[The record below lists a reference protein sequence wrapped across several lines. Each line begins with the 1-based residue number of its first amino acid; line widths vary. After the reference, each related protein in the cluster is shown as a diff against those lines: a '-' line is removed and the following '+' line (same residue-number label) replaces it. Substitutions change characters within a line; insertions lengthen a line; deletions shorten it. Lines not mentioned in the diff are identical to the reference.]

1 MKSPGRKAR
10 AQTRH
15 KTPLV
20 DPTWPFP
27 AAGGGDQGGLRLLKG
42 VEAEEAKP
50 ATKARTRCA
59 APRFLSRLRQPSP
72 PKASEEKE
80 KEENEKEKE
89 ELKEEKEK
97 VVPAVKD
104 CRPAHFMAIL
114 ERSSMACR

>member
-59 APRFLSRLRQPSP
+59 APRCAALPLAASSAVSPEGLRR
-72 PKASEEKE
+72 EGEGG
-80 KEENEKEKE
+80 
-89 ELKEEKEK
+89 
-97 VVPAVKD
+97 
-104 CRPAHFMAIL
+104 
-114 ERSSMACR
+114 EREREGGA